1 MPATVKRIDVRS
13 LLITLGVLLVAAA
26 AGFGVGLWLG
36 S

>member
-1 MPATVKRIDVRS
+1 MKPNVDVRW
-13 LLITLGVLLVAAA
+13 LLTLLAVSLVAAA

>member
-1 MPATVKRIDVRS
+1 MKLNLDVRW
-13 LLITLGVLLVAAA
+13 LLTLLVVSLVAAA